1 MRLPEVTVL
10 ATPDLLK
17 ERRLFGFAAAV
28 IDVLRATS
36 SISTAFSS
44 GCQKLIPARS
54 KEEALAKKALISD
67 ALVTGEQGGLRIP
80 GFDLGNSPFEYAP
93 AVVGGKTVIMTTSN
107 GTRAI
112 LGAAEAGA
120 SPVLI
125 CSFLNAPAVA
135 RDIAD
140 TGKDVAIV
148 CSGEHGAFSL
158 EDYACAGALVGELA
172 SLGSYELDSA
182 SRAALCLYEAFE
194 RDALEVLA
202 FAPHGRELI
211 GLGFEKDLR
220 YCADVGAIDV
230 VPAFAGGM
238 VTRSRI

>member
-1 MRLPEVTVL
+1 MPEVTVL
-10 ATPDLLK
+10 ATPDLLN
-17 ERRLFGFAAAV
+17 ERHLFGCAAAV

-54 KEEALAKKALISD
+54 KEEALAKKALMPD
-67 ALVTGEQGGLRIP
+67 ALITGEQGGLKIA
-80 GFDLGNSPFEYAP
+80 GFDLGNCPFEYSP
-93 AVVGGKTVIMTTSN
+93 GVVGGKTVIMTTSN

-120 SPVLI
+120 SPVFI

-135 RDIAD
+135 RDSAA
-140 TGKDVAIV
+140 TGKNIAIV

-158 EDYACAGALVGELA
+158 EDFACAGALVGELA
-172 SLGSYELDSA
+172 SLGSYELDST

-194 RDALEVLA
+194 RDALKVLE

-211 GLGFEKDLR
+211 GLGFEKDLKF
-220 YCADVGAIDV
+220 CASVGAIDV
-230 VPAFAGGM
+230 VPAFAGGI
-238 VTRSRI
+238 VSISRS